1 MILALRIL
9 GAWVGPLLALLL
21 GGAAPAAAAAMRFTL
36 SETDKQ
42 PITLPFAATPGTV
55 LLCDQMVTSV
65 GAGTRPS
72 VPMFL
77 GGAWGCYITVM
88 GTPSLVDPSESVT
101 FAARAND
108 PLFPSQVTVCSEPD
122 TVPDFGDSPCTLS
135 RTGGF
140 ALQEEGTETTGPEE
154 TLYEPPGVGFPGY
167 GTIPQ
172 GTMPALF
179 AEYNII
185 SDQPRPAPGPS
196 AIVLIL
202 AGLTTCLAAG
212 TRGGRRRR
220 EP

>member
-1 MILALRIL
+1 MGRHKTFQTSLAACTL
-9 GAWVGPLLALLL
+9 VLLTSVS
-21 GGAAPAAAAAMRFTL
+21 PASAAAMRFTL

-42 PITLPFAATPGTV
+42 PIPLLVAATPGTV
-55 LLCDQMVTSV
+55 LLCDRMVTSV
-65 GAGTRPS
+65 GGGTRPS

-88 GTPSLVDPSESVT
+88 GATSLVDPSESVT

-108 PLFPSQVTVCSEPD
+108 PLFPSQATVCSEPD

-167 GTIPQ
+167 GEIPN
-172 GTMPALF
+172 GSMPALF

-185 SDQPRPAPGPS
+185 SDQPRPTPGPP
-196 AIVLIL
+196 AILLVL
-202 AGLTTCLAAG
+202 AGLIVWLAK
-212 TRGGRRRR
+212 GRVWSRFQ
-220 EP
+220 

>member
-1 MILALRIL
+1 MGLLKTFQTSLAAFTL
-9 GAWVGPLLALLL
+9 VLLTSVP
-21 GGAAPAAAAAMRFTL
+21 PASAAAMRFTL
-36 SETDKQ
+36 SEADKQ
-42 PITLPFAATPGTV
+42 PIPLLVAATPGTV

-65 GAGTRPS
+65 GGGSRPS

-88 GTPSLVDPSESVT
+88 GATSLVDPSESVT

-108 PLFPSQVTVCSEPD
+108 LLFPSQATVCSEPD

-167 GTIPQ
+167 GTIPN
-172 GTMPALF
+172 GSMPALF

-185 SDQPRPAPGPS
+185 SDQPRPTPEPP
-196 AIVLIL
+196 AILLVL
-202 AGLTTCLAAG
+202 AGLIVWLA
-212 TRGGRRRR
+212 RGRAWSRVQ
-220 EP
+220 